1 MLGRAVRAHAS
12 EGNGMTPPRTPM
24 DRRCN
29 ARAAMPALAGMAVS
43 KRSALRKRAW
53 ISTGAAVASA
63 LVLLVHASLTQAACD
78 HDGLGF
84 DAWLVQFRQRAAAQ
98 GISPATISS
107 ALAGVTY
114 DPTVVRLDRS
124 QKSFKLSFE
133 EFYAR
138 RVGAG
143 LLRRGQSLMRQH
155 QATLERIER
164 HFGVPA
170 PILIA
175 IWGLETNYG
184 ADSSGKYSII
194 RSVATLAYDC
204 RRSEFFTGHLL
215 DALRILDRG
224 DLTLAQLRGGWAGEI
239 GHTQFL
245 PSGYYK
251 YAVDF
256 DGDGRRDLER
266 SVPDMLASTA
276 NFLKGNGW
284 QAGQSWEPGSA
295 NYAVLRE
302 WNRAE
307 VYQRTIAVM
316 AMQLREG
323 T

>member
-1 MLGRAVRAHAS
+1 MRSTLLRLLATLAVL
-12 EGNGMTPPRTPM
+12 
-24 DRRCN
+24 
-29 ARAAMPALAGMAVS
+29 AA
-43 KRSALRKRAW
+43 
-53 ISTGAAVASA
+53 
-63 LVLLVHASLTQAACD
+63 ASLAPAAAADCGN
-78 HDGLGF
+78 DGLGF
-84 DAWLVQFRQRAAAQ
+84 DDWLARFKRRAAAD
-98 GISPATISS
+98 GVSPAVISS

-124 QKSFKLSFE
+124 QRSFKLSFE

-138 RVGAG
+138 RVGPA
-143 LLRRGQSLMRQH
+143 LIRRGRSLMHTH
-155 QATLERIER
+155 QATLARIEQR
-164 HFGVPA
+164 FGVPP

-184 ADSSGKYSII
+184 ADSSGKYSIL

-215 DALRILDRG
+215 DALRILERG
-224 DLTLAQLRGGWAGEI
+224 DLTLAQMRGGWAGEI

-276 NFLKGNGW
+276 NFLKGHGW
-284 QAGQSWEPGSA
+284 QAGQGWEPGTA
-295 NYAVLRE
+295 NYEVIRE
-302 WNRAE
+302 WNRAQ

-316 AMQLREG
+316 ASKLAEAP
-323 T
+323 

>member
-1 MLGRAVRAHAS
+1 MAMAMALMLTVLPTA
-12 EGNGMTPPRTPM
+12 
-24 DRRCN
+24 
-29 ARAAMPALAGMAVS
+29 ARAAECGN
-43 KRSALRKRAW
+43 
-53 ISTGAAVASA
+53 
-63 LVLLVHASLTQAACD
+63 
-78 HDGLGF
+78 DGTGF
-84 DAWLVQFRQRAAAQ
+84 DAWIAQFKQRAAAQ
-98 GISPATISS
+98 GVSPAVLAS
-107 ALAGVTY
+107 ALAGVSY

-138 RVGAG
+138 RVGEG
-143 LLRRGQSLMRQH
+143 LMRRGRSLMRQH
-155 QATLERIER
+155 QATLDRIEQS
-164 HFGVPA
+164 FGVPA

-184 ADSSGKYSII
+184 ADSSGKFSII

-204 RRSEFFTGHLL
+204 RRTEFFTGHLL
-215 DALRILDRG
+215 DAMRIVERG

-276 NFLKGNGW
+276 NFLKGHGW
-284 QAGQSWEPGSA
+284 QAGQGWEPGSA
-295 NYAVLRE
+295 NYTVIRD

-307 VYQRTIAVM
+307 VYQRTIATM
-316 AMQLREG
+316 ASKLREG
-323 T
+323 P